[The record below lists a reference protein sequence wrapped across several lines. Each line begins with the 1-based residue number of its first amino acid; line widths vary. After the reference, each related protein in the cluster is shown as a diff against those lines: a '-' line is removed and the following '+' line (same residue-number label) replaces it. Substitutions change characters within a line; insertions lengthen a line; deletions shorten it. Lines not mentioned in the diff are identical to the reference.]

1 MGNSCCQSKQVQ
13 YFEHFEYKSKV
24 TLRIIER
31 DKRSNYRGTSNI
43 SFEINPPIDQMSS
56 IFDIGNAK
64 YRAYGCVI
72 PGQDPRGEVV
82 KQCQDAYSF
91 LVKDNIFFGVLF
103 DGHGKE
109 GQKISQFC
117 KEFMSSYFLAN
128 TRKFKKNVSKTLED
142 LVLLT
147 DRELCSSEIDTYL
160 SGSTAIAIVLNSD
173 GVFVASLGDSR
184 AILATLPKDKAK
196 ISIPYSCA
204 PFKRVIHPS
213 RILSALPLTVDQKP
227 NHEDELKRIRR
238 AGGVVERVTNDI
250 GSPIGPY
257 RVWKRRGNLPGLAM
271 SRSLGDRLAH
281 EIGVISVPVVNKFDF
296 YPTLDQ
302 FIVVASDGVWDVMEN
317 IEVVNLV
324 DKFRNSTASYGN
336 IYPAK
341 SSNST
346 IARLVC
352 EEARYR
358 WFGIVEDEDVM
369 IDDISCFVIE
379 LSSVEPGFAW
389 DSEMIA
395 DRNVNIVRSI
405 VIYETFDIDDN
416 QIVRN
421 DPTRGS
427 VMEERG
433 SLEIEVQE

>member
-13 YFEHFEYKSKV
+13 YFEHFEYNSKV
-24 TLRIIER
+24 VLRIIER
-31 DKRSNYRGTSNI
+31 DKRSNYRGTSNVP
-43 SFEINPPIDQMSS
+43 FEVNPPIDQLYS
-56 IFDIGNAK
+56 IFDIGKAK

-72 PGQDPRGEVV
+72 PGQDPRGEVI

-91 LVKDNIFFGVLF
+91 LVKDNIFFGMLF

-109 GQKISQFC
+109 GQKVAQFC
-117 KEFMSSYFLAN
+117 KEFMSSYFLSN
-128 TRKFKKNVSKTLED
+128 TKKFEKHIPKTLEE

-147 DRELCSSEIDTYL
+147 DRELCLSQIDTYL
-160 SGSTAIAIVLNSD
+160 SGSTAVVIVLNSD
-173 GVFVASLGDSR
+173 GVFVGSLGDSR

-196 ISIPYSCA
+196 ISIPCTCA

-250 GSPIGPY
+250 GNPIGPY
-257 RVWKRRGNLPGLAM
+257 RVWKRRGSLPGLAM

-281 EIGVISVPVVNKFDF
+281 EIGVISVPVVNCFEF
-296 YPTLDQ
+296 YPALDQ

-317 IEVVNLV
+317 IEVINLV
-324 DKFRNSTASYGN
+324 DKFRNNTASYGN
-336 IYPAK
+336 TYPAK
-341 SSNST
+341 SCNTT

-379 LSSVEPGFAW
+379 LSSVEPGLPW
-389 DSEMIA
+389 DSE
-395 DRNVNIVRSI
+395 NIVDRTVNTLKSI
-405 VIYETFDIDDN
+405 VICETFDIEDN
-416 QIVRN
+416 QIVRK

-427 VMEERG
+427 VMEDKT